1 MAEHNEF
8 GKEGETAA
16 ADFLTEKGY
25 SILHRNWR
33 CGKKELD
40 IVAKYNNELIV
51 VEVKSRKDIRFG
63 NPEEAV
69 NDRKIRHIIA
79 STDAYLRKFA
89 IDLPVRFDIITVVGQ
104 EAPFQYCRCLLFT
117 YLVILYLFIYGYR
130 NNSRLLPRQKR
141 DNRRF
146 SFWRRFFSI

>member
-104 EAPFQYCRCLLFT
+104 EAPFQFEHIAYAF
-117 YLVILYLFIYGYR
+117 YSAI
-130 NNSRLLPRQKR
+130 
-141 DNRRF
+141 
-146 SFWRRFFSI
+146 W

>member
-51 VEVKSRKDIRFG
+51 VEVKSRKDIG
-63 NPEEAV
+63 LAI
-69 NDRKIRHIIA
+69 RKRQLTIEK
-79 STDAYLRKFA
+79 S
-89 IDLPVRFDIITVVGQ
+89 DI
-104 EAPFQYCRCLLFT
+104 L
-117 YLVILYLFIYGYR
+117 
-130 NNSRLLPRQKR
+130 
-141 DNRRF
+141 
-146 SFWRRFFSI
+146 

>member
-1 MAEHNEF
+1 MNCP
-8 GKEGETAA
+8 TNP
-16 ADFLTEKGY
+16 TV
-25 SILHRNWR
+25 SILKEKETDSTNNRLAQLCDRENI
-33 CGKKELD
+33 KELD

-104 EAPFQYCRCLLFT
+104 EAPFQIEHIADAFYSP
-117 YLVILYLFIYGYR
+117 I
-130 NNSRLLPRQKR
+130 
-141 DNRRF
+141 
-146 SFWRRFFSI
+146 W

>member
-51 VEVKSRKDIRFG
+51 V
-63 NPEEAV
+63 
-69 NDRKIRHIIA
+69 
-79 STDAYLRKFA
+79 
-89 IDLPVRFDIITVVGQ
+89 
-104 EAPFQYCRCLLFT
+104 
-117 YLVILYLFIYGYR
+117 
-130 NNSRLLPRQKR
+130 
-141 DNRRF
+141 
-146 SFWRRFFSI
+146 

>member
-89 IDLPVRFDIITVVGQ
+89 IDLPVRFDIITVV
-104 EAPFQYCRCLLFT
+104 AIFHPSSHCIHLRFHA
-117 YLVILYLFIYGYR
+117 
-130 NNSRLLPRQKR
+130 LPDQSLRQPVLT
-141 DNRRF
+141 
-146 SFWRRFFSI
+146 